1 MTQSLIIILF
11 LLSLWLHVKNS
22 EANDFRDVIN
32 QLFLL
37 IKSQTRQVHSLQY
50 LLCV

>member
-1 MTQSLIIILF
+1 M
-11 LLSLWLHVKNS
+11 HVKNG

-37 IKSQTRQVHSLQY
+37 IKSQTRRVHSLQY
-50 LLCV
+50 PRCA